1 MNTPRNILEKRN
13 SLDTR
18 SPRDVNIPNLDL
30 TSIEKK
36 DVLKNNGWKYSD
48 EILLKEWADHA
59 KCYRWLHDRSRLKY
73 RKKNIRFAIP
83 VIIISTIT
91 GAANFAQSKIS
102 NEQSRDIFAMTL
114 GGANIVAGVIA
125 TISQFLK
132 VSELLEGH
140 RVASLSWE
148 KYYNNLKTELAKDF
162 NDRDIAKDF
171 LKYAKSEYDRLLE
184 ISPLFDKEIIMQFKD
199 DILNNNPN
207 LDMKFPSIIGQ
218 FENDKIIIDKDRF
231 DKEVEKEIVY
241 IEREK
246 PDDPSYLS
254 KVLKLISFNE
264 GNNNDNENDDS
275 SEDIDLESHDYNN
288 NDNIDNIDN
297 V

>member
-1 MNTPRNILEKRN
+1 MNTPRTDKRN
-13 SLDTR
+13 SQDN
-18 SPRDVNIPNLDL
+18 NIPNLDL
-30 TSIEKK
+30 TNIEKK
-36 DVLKNNGWKYSD
+36 NDGLKNNGLKNNGWKYSD

-73 RKKNIRFAIP
+73 RKKNTRFAIP

-102 NEQSRDIFAMTL
+102 NEQDRDIFAMTL
-114 GGANIVAGVIA
+114 GGANIIAGVIA
-125 TISQFLK
+125 TIAQFLK

-184 ISPLFDKEIIMQFKD
+184 ISPLFDKEIIQQFKL

-207 LDMKFPSIIGQ
+207 IDMKYPSIIGQ
-218 FENDKIIIDKDRF
+218 FENDKIIIDKDKF
-231 DKEVEKEIVY
+231 NKEVEKEFVY
-241 IEREK
+241 IEREKIVDKK

-264 GNNNDNENDDS
+264 SSTNENDEDDES
-275 SEDIDLESHDYNN
+275 SEDIDLESHNSNN
-288 NDNIDNIDN
+288 